1 MTAKSGT
8 KPRAETGAGAR
19 AQARALADGH
29 NELKARRMG
38 IETLHEAHV
47 FLRADSHVCR
57 SEGFTSQNSVLVTY
71 QGHSIVAT
79 LYVVGPELLGER
91 EIGLSEYPWAHLE
104 LKPGSIVSV
113 SHPPPLESFS
123 HVRSKVYGHKL
134 SDRAFKDIIEDI
146 VAGRYQNIDLSA
158 FITTCAANSLDLE
171 EMIGLTRAMVDV
183 GEHIDWQRS
192 PIVDK
197 HCVGGLPGNRTTPL
211 VVAIVA
217 SAGLT
222 IPKTSSRAITSPA
235 GTADMM
241 ETLAPVDLDLTAM
254 RRVVEQEG
262 GCVVWGGAVHL
273 SPTDDIL
280 IRVERVLDLDAE
292 GQLVASILSK
302 KVAAGSTHL
311 VLDLPVGPT
320 AKVRSLEAAHTL
332 AHSLTEVGRAFG
344 LAVRTVQSDGTQPVG
359 RGIGPAL
366 EAHDVLAVLQNNSG
380 APEDLRDHAITLAG
394 NLLEM
399 GGAADD
405 GDGLQLAAHILSSGR
420 AWTKFQAICEAQGG
434 LRTPPRARHLHV
446 MAADRTGIVDHIDN
460 RRLSKVAKLAGAPD
474 AKAAGVEIHVRIG
487 HRITEGEPTY
497 TIHSEAPGELE
508 YALAYALSNLDIVGI
523 AIS

>member
-1 MTAKSGT
+1 MSASQPKH
-8 KPRAETGAGAR
+8 
-19 AQARALADGH
+19 ADGH
-29 NELKARRMG
+29 NRLTARRMG
-38 IETLHEAHV
+38 VETLHEAHV
-47 FLRADSHVCR
+47 FMRADCHVCR
-57 SEGFTSQNSVLVTY
+57 SEGFSSQNSVLVTY
-71 QGHSIVAT
+71 RGHSIVAT
-79 LYVVGPELLGER
+79 LYVVGPDMLGMG
-91 EIGLSEYPWAHLE
+91 EIGFSEYPWAHLK
-104 LKPGSIVSV
+104 LKPGSSVSV

-123 HVRSKVYGHKL
+123 HVRSKVYGHRL
-134 SDRAFKDIIEDI
+134 GDHAFSAIVKDIA
-146 VAGRYQNIDLSA
+146 AGRYQNIDLAA
-158 FITTCAANSLDLE
+158 FITTCAANSLDIE

-183 GEHIDWQRS
+183 GERIDWGRS

-217 SAGLT
+217 AAGLT

-241 ETLAPVDLDLTAM
+241 ETLAPVELDLPAM
-254 RRVVEQEG
+254 RKVVEKEG

-273 SPTDDIL
+273 SPTDDVL

-302 KVAAGSTHL
+302 KVAAGATHL

-320 AKVRSLEAAHTL
+320 AKVRSHEAAL
-332 AHSLTEVGRAFG
+332 GLSHSLREVARAFG
-344 LAVRTVQSDGTQPVG
+344 LVTRAVLSDGTQPVG

-366 EAHDVLAVLQNNSG
+366 EARDVLAVLQGEAG
-380 APEDLRDHAITLAG
+380 APEDLREHALVLAG

-399 GGAADD
+399 GGAAED
-405 GDGLQLAAHILSSGR
+405 GDGLALATHILSSGR
-420 AWTKFQAICEAQGG
+420 AWDKFQAICAAQGG
-434 LRTPPRARHLHV
+434 MRKPPVARHHHV
-446 MAADRTGIVDHIDN
+446 MEADRTGIVDRIDN

-474 AKAAGVEIHVRIG
+474 DKSAGVEIHVRIG

-497 TIHSEAPGELE
+497 TVHSEAPGELD
-508 YALAYALSNLDIVGI
+508 YALDYARANLDIVGI
-523 AIS
+523 AVS